1 VNEGSD
7 MELGARFWLAYIGG
21 AIALV
26 FAGIL
31 LFLFIDRALYRWG
44 LLGMFLVFS
53 AILLALGWLVDRRG
67 KRGYDS
73 LGNASQ

>member
-1 VNEGSD
+1 VTEGSD